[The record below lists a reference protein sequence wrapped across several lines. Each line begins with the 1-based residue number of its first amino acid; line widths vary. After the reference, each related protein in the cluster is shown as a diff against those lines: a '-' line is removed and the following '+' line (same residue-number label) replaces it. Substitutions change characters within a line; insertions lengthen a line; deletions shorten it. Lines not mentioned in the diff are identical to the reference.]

1 MLNARKIVIYL
12 LIILPTLAWS
22 QKKSEQLKA
31 QQRELEQKIA
41 YTKELLGNTAQDKQS
56 TLVELNILSQQ
67 VSYRQMLLNNMTS
80 QLKQL
85 EQDIQD
91 NTQNISTLEEDI
103 DRLIQQ
109 YEKMLFYAYKNRNS
123 YNKLMFVF
131 SAETVHQA
139 YRRMKYVQH
148 YKDYVRRQIAMIRD
162 SQEELK
168 EKIELLKTQKED
180 KQVLIKGKDA
190 EKKEFLSA
198 KRKRQEVLNNLKSK
212 ESELQT
218 ELKQQQEQKA
228 KLEQAIRNAIA
239 EEIRKAREEAA
250 KNNKDFKEASKEV
263 ILAGKTFESNK
274 GKLPKPINQGEVTGK
289 FGKQA
294 HPIHVGVSTNN
305 NGIDI
310 TTSLGANM
318 HAVFN
323 GEVTSVF
330 VIAGAGKVVMVSHG
344 NYRSVY
350 ANLQEAYVQKGD
362 IVTTGQSIG
371 SILANKGSQSEGHF
385 EIWKIDGA
393 NMQPLNPLYWLRH

>member
-1 MLNARKIVIYL
+1 MKHVLKIFVIFL
-12 LIILPTLAWS
+12 VFPFGVLG

-31 QQRELEQKIA
+31 QQRDLEKKIE
-41 YTKELLGNTAQDKQS
+41 YTKELLGNTAQSKQS

-67 VSYRQMLLNNMTS
+67 VSYRQMLLDNMTH

-91 NTQNISTLEEDI
+91 NTQSISTLEEDI
-103 DRLIQQ
+103 DRLIKQ
-109 YEKMLFYAYKNRNS
+109 YEKMLFYAYKNRNN
-123 YNKLMFVF
+123 YHKLLFVF
-131 SAETVHQA
+131 SAQSVHQA

-162 SQEELK
+162 SQKELK
-168 EKIELLKTQKED
+168 EKIALLKDQKEE
-180 KQVLIKGKDA
+180 KQSLIKGKDL
-190 EKKEFLSA
+190 ERKKFLSD
-198 KRKRQEVLNNLKSK
+198 KKKRQEALLALKSK
-212 ESELQT
+212 ESELKS
-218 ELKQQQEQKA
+218 ELKKQEDQKK

-239 EEIRKAREEAA
+239 EEIRKAREA
-250 KNNKDFKEASKEV
+250 NKEKEFTSSKEV

-274 GKLPKPINQGEVTGK
+274 GKLPMPVDRGEVTGK

-294 HPIHVGVSTNN
+294 HPVHAGVYTNN

-318 HAVFN
+318 HSIFN

-362 IVTTGQSIG
+362 KVNTGQPVG
-371 SILANKGSQSEGHF
+371 SILSNKGNRSEGHF
-385 EIWKIDGA
+385 EIWKIDGTS
-393 NMQPLNPLYWLRH
+393 MKQLNPLYWIRH

>member
-1 MLNARKIVIYL
+1 MLNARKIVVFL
-12 LIILPTLAWS
+12 LILIPILGWS

-67 VSYRQMLLNNMTS
+67 VSYRQMLLNNMTN
-80 QLKQL
+80 QLNQL

-103 DRLIQQ
+103 ERLIKQ

-123 YNKLMFVF
+123 YHKLMFVF
-131 SAETVHQA
+131 SAQTVHQA

-162 SQEELK
+162 SQKELK
-168 EKIELLKTQKED
+168 EKIELLKAQKED
-180 KQVLIKGKDA
+180 KQALIKNKDL
-190 EKKEFLSA
+190 EKKKFLGA
-198 KRKRQEVLNNLKSK
+198 KRKRQEVLNSLKNK
-212 ESELQT
+212 ENELQSELQ
-218 ELKQQQEQKA
+218 QQQEQKA

-239 EEIRKAREEAA
+239 EEIRKAKEEAA
-250 KNNKDFKEASKEV
+250 KNNKEYKASKEV

-274 GKLPKPINQGEVTGK
+274 GKLPMPINQGEVTGK

-294 HPIHVGVSTNN
+294 HPIHAGVYTNN

-330 VIAGAGKVVMVSHG
+330 VIAGAGKVVMISHG

-362 IVTTGQSIG
+362 VVTTGQSIG

-393 NMQPLNPLYWLRH
+393 SMQQLNPLYWLRH